1 MQIDSQSRNS
11 VDYVSPFKEEL
22 SIRVSS
28 ILGATTDGE
37 HQSQESLKNVTP
49 LAIPILLAIQ
59 ALVLVL
65 KKVML
70 LHSLFSL

>member
-37 HQSQESLKNVTP
+37 HLYQESLKNVIMQVTLTTWVAQLSVP
-49 LAIPILLAIQ
+49 H
-59 ALVLVL
+59 L
-65 KKVML
+65 KKDIL
-70 LHSLFSL
+70 PPSLFSL